1 MDSLNNL
8 LTIQILAV
16 LVALVGEIVTSEPL
30 VTAAIVTFFV
40 ALAAM
45 FLQMTTALLVGL
57 EQSDGRALAY

>member
-16 LVALVGEIVTSEPL
+16 LVALVGEIVTSEL
-30 VTAAIVTFFV
+30 LMTAAIVMFFV
-40 ALAAM
+40 ALTAM
-45 FLQMTTALLVGL
+45 FVQMTTALLVGL

>member
-16 LVALVGEIVTSEPL
+16 LVALVGEIVTSELL
-30 VTAAIVTFFV
+30 VTVAIVTFFV

-45 FLQMTTALLVGL
+45 FVQMTTALLVGL
-57 EQSDGRALAY
+57 EQTDGRALAY